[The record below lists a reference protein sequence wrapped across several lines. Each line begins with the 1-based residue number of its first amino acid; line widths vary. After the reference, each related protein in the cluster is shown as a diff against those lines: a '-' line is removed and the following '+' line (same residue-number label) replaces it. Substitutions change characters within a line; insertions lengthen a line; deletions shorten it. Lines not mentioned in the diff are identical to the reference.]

1 MGYKVV
7 YLVKTYNIHV
17 PLVVNTDQIGLHV
30 ALMVNID
37 ETKLH
42 LMPIT
47 WKHTWEIKGAKH
59 ITVSRIEDK
68 R

>member
-7 YLVKTYNIHV
+7 YLVKTYNIHA
-17 PLVVNTDQIGLHV
+17 

-37 ETKLH
+37 QTRFHTAIMVNSEQTKLH

-47 WKHTWEIKGAKH
+47 WKHTWGIKGAK
-59 ITVSRIEDK
+59 
-68 R
+68 